1 MEGPSRQRCAGVPP
15 LTTRPLSPSEEMWNA
30 TAAGG
35 GTRSALPEL
44 ECIDLSGRGCR
55 SAGVSRFG
63 SASRR
68 PLMASVGP
76 AVGGIVVEVGEHVVT
91 ARVQGAARVGQFL

>member
-1 MEGPSRQRCAGVPP
+1 
-15 LTTRPLSPSEEMWNA
+15 
-30 TAAGG
+30 
-35 GTRSALPEL
+35 
-44 ECIDLSGRGCR
+44 
-55 SAGVSRFG
+55 VSRFG

-76 AVGGIVVEVGEHVVT
+76 AVGGIVVEVGEYVVT